1 MKDRLKKYLLNK
13 SILILGYGREG
24 KSVFN
29 LLLQLGLTEQIGIAD
44 INKINIEE
52 HPEFKH
58 QTITFYDGDNYLE
71 ATQDYDVVIK
81 SPGVIIKDYLS
92 LTEKKKITSSTDLFL
107 RFCSNKII
115 GITGTKGKSTTSSI
129 IYHLLKENN
138 YDVLLMG
145 NIGIPCFD
153 MLDQINKDTIIVYE
167 LSCHQLEF
175 IQASPD
181 ISVLLNVY
189 EEHLDHYNSLKDYV
203 NAKKNIYKY
212 QKENDYLIYG
222 DIFEHISNKE
232 INSLKLNK
240 INLYDNPLA
249 IEFKDIKTS
258 LIGEHN
264 LYNIILAI
272 IVCDIIGLSKEKS
285 LKVISKFKGLPHRLE
300 YIGKFHNIHFYN
312 DSIATAQEA
321 VINAVNS
328 FSLVNTIIIGGMD
341 RDLNYSKL
349 VQFLCNSTV
358 ENIILLPETHKRINE
373 LFVDN
378 NCSNNIIIANNMEDA
393 VNHAFKV
400 TKNEGICLLSPA
412 AASYG
417 FYKNFEERGN
427 HFKEL
432 VKNYI

>member
-285 LKVISKFKGLPHRLE
+285 LKVISKFKGLKHRLE